1 MPTQVQQDT
10 EKNDKNSSTAIN
22 SYQNEF
28 GLWKELGDMTRIVE
42 EMAKQLRAPAALAE
56 DLVQFAGPPWYFIT
70 ICNSSSR
77 ELRALF

>member
-1 MPTQVQQDT
+1 
-10 EKNDKNSSTAIN
+10 
-22 SYQNEF
+22 
-28 GLWKELGDMTRIVE
+28 MTRIVE
-42 EMAKQLRAPAALAE
+42 EMAKQLRTPAALAE